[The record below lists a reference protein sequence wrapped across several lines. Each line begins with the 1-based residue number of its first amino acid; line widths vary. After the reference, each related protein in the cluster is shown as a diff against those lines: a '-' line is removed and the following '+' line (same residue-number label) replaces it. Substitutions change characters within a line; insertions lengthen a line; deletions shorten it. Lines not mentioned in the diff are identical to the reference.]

1 MADLTLRLVKGTEL
15 TFGELDANFLS
26 LDSDITTLSA
36 RFDSFSVAAG
46 LDSARAITL
55 IQDTVDSAYVELM
68 YSKIDIFRDSNFVEN
83 IVDSSFVNN
92 RVDLALLGAAD
103 SSTIVS
109 LIDSRS

>member
-46 LDSARAITL
+46 LDSARAIGV
-55 IQDTVDSAYVELM
+55 IQ
-68 YSKIDIFRDSNFVEN
+68 R
-83 IVDSSFVNN
+83 
-92 RVDLALLGAAD
+92 RQ
-103 SSTIVS
+103 STQHMWS
-109 LIDSRS
+109 